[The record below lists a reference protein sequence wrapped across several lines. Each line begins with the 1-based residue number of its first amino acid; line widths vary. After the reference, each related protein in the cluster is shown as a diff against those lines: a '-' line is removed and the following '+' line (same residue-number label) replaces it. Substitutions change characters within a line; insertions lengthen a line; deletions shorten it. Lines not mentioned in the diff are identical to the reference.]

1 MHGGYPVYLTLF
13 VEDTTFSLLCIL
25 VFLPKISWLYTLGL
39 YLSSLL
45 YFTGHILCFIDH
57 VDPCMSS
64 VIFNARLF
72 QFLWCH
78 NIVWNQGNVMS
89 PALSIVLIFHF
100 FFFFAF
106 VGFLMC
112 FYRNF
117 RNPFFISTKS
127 TLGILIE
134 IAFNL
139 QIALGDMDIL
149 TILILLIQDRGIF
162 FPGIEYCV

>member
-1 MHGGYPVYLTLF
+1 
-13 VEDTTFSLLCIL
+13 
-25 VFLPKISWLYTLGL
+25 
-39 YLSSLL
+39 
-45 YFTGHILCFIDH
+45 
-57 VDPCMSS
+57 
-64 VIFNARLF
+64 
-72 QFLWCH
+72 
-78 NIVWNQGNVMS
+78 
-89 PALSIVLIFHF
+89 
-100 FFFFAF
+100 
-106 VGFLMC
+106 MC